1 MALQGGCMCGA
12 VRYEA
17 SGEPFNA
24 TLCHCVDC
32 RRASGAPAL
41 AWFSVRGDALRWTR
55 GMPARNA
62 SSPGVE
68 RLFCARCGTQLTWHG
83 AGAADEIDV
92 TLCSLDDPMPSSL
105 PTTRSRPSRCAGCTW
120 RTRYRVTPRHVLTA
134 SNVEPMIFT
143 MPIFA
148 TQLQ

>member
-1 MALQGGCMCGA
+1 MSLQGGCMCGA

-41 AWFSVRGDALRWTR
+41 AWFSVRGDTLRWTQ

-83 AGAADEIDV
+83 AGAPDEIDI
-92 TLCSLDDPMPSSL
+92 TLCSLDDPDAIAPADHTFASQQVRWLHLEDAL
-105 PTTRSRPSRCAGCTW
+105 PRYAKTRTDGIKC
-120 RTRYRVTPRHVLTA
+120 
-134 SNVEPMIFT
+134 
-143 MPIFA
+143 
-148 TQLQ
+148 